1 MHEIRSNLYTC
12 AHCASEGTCKSG
24 LNGLSCA
31 VCIKEHE
38 LKGKEHAGLPCG
50 VCGGI
55 GQAEPRTERIAKRMP
70 ALLGFVVV
78 FPLIMGVFVAALLK
92 SPYFSELLA
101 FSGTTIGT
109 VLGFYYS
116 ARGNRN

>member
-1 MHEIRSNLYTC
+1 
-12 AHCASEGTCKSG
+12 
-24 LNGLSCA
+24 

-38 LKGKEHAGLPCG
+38 LKGREHGGLPCA

-55 GQAEPRTERIAKRMP
+55 GQAEPKTERIAKRMP

-78 FPLIMGVFVAALLK
+78 FPLMMGIFVAAVLQ
-92 SPYFSELLA
+92 SPHFSELLA
-101 FSGTTIGT
+101 FAGTTIGT

-116 ARGNRN
+116 DRRSKDW